1 MNSSVK
7 DKDNVTKMFVK
18 ETKQRLLKSFET
30 FVETNI
36 ESQINSLLNKLME
49 DKIYKYESFVNT
61 IIDHPLISSE
71 INVYKN
77 KIRSLEEK
85 IHQIQSSQNI
95 SLEIIETIKHHS
107 ENIHTT
113 QAKECAKAQRD
124 NAIEVVK
131 KHSNNLED
139 KIMYIDD
146 GEKQSD

>member
-85 IHQIQSSQNI
+85 IHQIQFGEDMKTLTTKGTTPGLGKVASGLQKNDSKG
-95 SLEIIETIKHHS
+95 ETTVKIDLVAPGGTS
-107 ENIHTT
+107 GYGMW
-113 QAKECAKAQRD
+113 
-124 NAIEVVK
+124 AIDL
-131 KHSNNLED
+131 SNYWF
-139 KIMYIDD
+139 K
-146 GEKQSD
+146 